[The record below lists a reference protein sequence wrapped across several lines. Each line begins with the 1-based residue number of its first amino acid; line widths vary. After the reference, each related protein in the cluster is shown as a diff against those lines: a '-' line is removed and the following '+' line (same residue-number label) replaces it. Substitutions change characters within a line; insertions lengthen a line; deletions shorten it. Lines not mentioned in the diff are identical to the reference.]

1 MKKKISIIVCVYNE
15 IDRLPNTLEKI
26 KKWLIENNFNY
37 DIDLNIVDDGSTD
50 ETSAFIE
57 SYKELE
63 INLIKKK
70 HSGLMSSILF
80 GFQKINAD
88 FYILLAA
95 DLPVSL
101 NFLDDFLKQIDH
113 YDIIQGS
120 RYLGHDFNKI
130 SHKRPAGRVILST
143 SLSILFQLF
152 FKCNVKDPQIDF
164 KIFSKKIVDQIIP
177 NLKLE
182 HDGLKMTE
190 ILVRAFASNLKILEK
205 KTDYTYL
212 SSDRLVPNISLK
224 ELPKFLYTAISCF
237 MNFFKMVFIY
247 RKEFKNQNIK
257 ENPLRFL

>member
-1 MKKKISIIVCVYNE
+1 MKKKISIIICVYNE
-15 IDRLPNTLEKI
+15 IDRLPRTLEKI
-26 KKWLIENNFNY
+26 NKWFKNTNY
-37 DIDLNIVDDGSTD
+37 NYEIDINIVDDGSTD
-50 ETSAFIE
+50 ETVTFIE
-57 SYKELE
+57 NYKELK

-70 HSGLMSSILF
+70 HSGLMSSFIC

-101 NFLDDFLKQIDH
+101 NHLDDFLKQIEN

-120 RYLGHDFNKI
+120 RYLGHDLNKI
-130 SHKRPAGRVILST
+130 SHKRPAGRVVLST
-143 SLSILFQLF
+143 GLSVLFQLF

-164 KIFSKKIVDQIIP
+164 KIFSKKIVEEIIP
-177 NLKLE
+177 HLKLK

-205 KTDYTYL
+205 KTDYTYS
-212 SSDRLVPNISLK
+212 SSDRCVPNISLK
-224 ELPKFLYTAISCF
+224 ELPNFLYTAISNF
-237 MNFFKMVFIY
+237 VNFFRIVFIY
-247 RKEFKNQNIK
+247 RNEFKNQNIK